1 MKNTSTRVGKR
12 WWRWLILLIVS
23 LVMFGSYYIYDS
35 LSPINDYIQKD
46 MGLDNARF
54 GLLFSF
60 YALPN
65 LLFLL
70 VVAGFL
76 LDRLGVRKAGTFYV
90 FLILLGSLIT
100 SLAAGKSFIV
110 MLIGRIVFGFG
121 SEATLL
127 VTNKAIARWFKGKE
141 LGFAYGLNITVMRLG
156 TILAFNSAA
165 QIADATGTWRWSVW
179 VGTIVMFVS
188 FILFLVYLVMDRDV
202 DKMIKAGTE
211 EKIVVSDIWKLS
223 PAFWFISFLCVT
235 FYSAIFPFTNHAVRF
250 METKFGLSKA
260 MGGQYTSYIMTAS
273 MIFTPL
279 LGLLVDKVGHRG
291 KIMILGS
298 LLLIPAHLLLGL
310 TYLHPA
316 ISFIILGISFSL
328 VPAAL
333 WPAVPI
339 LVKEKLLGTAFGIIA
354 WVQMFGLFLF
364 PWLAGKVVDASGGD
378 YTHMQLMFA
387 SLGFAGV
394 VFSIMLLSSN
404 KKHKLGLELPTSK
417 AQAIADASS

>member
-1 MKNTSTRVGKR
+1 MKNTSAREEKH

-35 LSPINDYIQKD
+35 LSPINDYIQQN

-90 FLILLGSLIT
+90 FFILLGSLIT
-100 SLAAGKSFIV
+100 SLAAGKSFLI

-127 VTNKAIARWFKGKE
+127 VTNKVIARWFKGKE

-165 QIADATGTWRWSVW
+165 QIADATGTWRWSIW
-179 VGTIVMFVS
+179 AGTIVMFVS
-188 FILFLVYLVMDRDV
+188 FILFLVYLVMDKDV
-202 DKMIKAGTE
+202 DKMIKTGTE
-211 EKIVVSDIWKLS
+211 ERIVVSDIWKLS

-291 KIMILGS
+291 KIMIFGS

-339 LVKEKLLGTAFGIIA
+339 LVKEKFLGTAFGIIA
-354 WVQMFGLFLF
+354 WVQMFGLFIF
-364 PWLAGKVVDASGGD
+364 PWLAGKVVDASGGK
-378 YTHMQLMFA
+378 YTNMELMFA
-387 SLGFAGV
+387 SLGIAGL
-394 VFSIMLLSSN
+394 VFSILLLLSN
-404 KKHKLGLELPTSK
+404 RKHKLGLELPTRK
-417 AQAIADASS
+417 AQAMADASS